1 MHAQLVQIRNKIQKE
16 QKPPAHSITKG
27 VGRPPKPP
35 LQQTL
40 GPVPTFTPFEGPVHP
55 CLKEPAR
62 TLVTCFCSFLQ
73 LCRSPSKALTLLVWP
88 LINFY

>member
-40 GPVPTFTPFEGPVHP
+40 GPVPTFTPFEGPAYPISESKQGH
-55 CLKEPAR
+55 LF
-62 TLVTCFCSFLQ
+62 LVLQ
-73 LCRSPSKALTLLVWP
+73 CESQ
-88 LINFY
+88 